1 LHRLVSDNSTLHED
15 SHDGEIMFAIRSY
28 IAENEDALDLVEGEK
43 VYVIGKLFRDFI
55 NLPKTFLIFSFFVLE
70 SNNQEW
76 WFVKKHL
83 TEEKGW
89 VPSIYLRD
97 ETSYMRYV
105 QKKLHE
111 KIDKLPIFQ
120 SKHKV

>member
-1 LHRLVSDNSTLHED
+1 MEFIFT
-15 SHDGEIMFAIRSY
+15 
-28 IAENEDALDLVEGEK
+28 
-43 VYVIGKLFRDFI
+43 KLFKFCI
-55 NLPKTFLIFSFFVLE
+55 CVYLE

-111 KIDKLPIFQ
+111 KIDRLPIFQ
-120 SKHKV
+120 SMNY

>member
-1 LHRLVSDNSTLHED
+1 
-15 SHDGEIMFAIRSY
+15 MFAIRSY
-28 IAENEDALDLVEGEK
+28 IAENGDALDLVEGEK
-43 VYVIGKLFRDFI
+43 VYVIGNLIRRISVFFFFFYQKKLKSIYLFI
-55 NLPKTFLIFSFFVLE
+55 FLE

-120 SKHKV
+120 SKNTLH

>member
-1 LHRLVSDNSTLHED
+1 
-15 SHDGEIMFAIRSY
+15 M
-28 IAENEDALDLVEGEK
+28 
-43 VYVIGKLFRDFI
+43 
-55 NLPKTFLIFSFFVLE
+55 FLIFYYFILE

-120 SKHKV
+120 SMHKIYKNSSITVMYFY

>member
-1 LHRLVSDNSTLHED
+1 
-15 SHDGEIMFAIRSY
+15 MF
-28 IAENEDALDLVEGEK
+28 
-43 VYVIGKLFRDFI
+43 
-55 NLPKTFLIFSFFVLE
+55 TLE
-70 SNNQEW
+70 SSNQEW

-120 SKHKV
+120 SKANRSLSLI

>member
-1 LHRLVSDNSTLHED
+1 LYVQIYQTL
-15 SHDGEIMFAIRSY
+15 I
-28 IAENEDALDLVEGEK
+28 
-43 VYVIGKLFRDFI
+43 LFFI
-55 NLPKTFLIFSFFVLE
+55 LE
-70 SNNQEW
+70 SNNQDW

-97 ETSYMRYV
+97 EPSYMRYV

-120 SKHKV
+120 SKQYYTSKITITI

>member
-1 LHRLVSDNSTLHED
+1 MLWVS
-15 SHDGEIMFAIRSY
+15 ISY
-28 IAENEDALDLVEGEK
+28 LKINQK
-43 VYVIGKLFRDFI
+43 YYFFI
-55 NLPKTFLIFSFFVLE
+55 IYILE

-120 SKHKV
+120 SK

>member
-1 LHRLVSDNSTLHED
+1 
-15 SHDGEIMFAIRSY
+15 MY
-28 IAENEDALDLVEGEK
+28 
-43 VYVIGKLFRDFI
+43 
-55 NLPKTFLIFSFFVLE
+55 LE
-70 SNNQEW
+70 SNNQDW

-111 KIDKLPIFQ
+111 KIDRLPIFQ
-120 SKHKV
+120 SMNNKYSKLFFLQITIKIKFFF